1 MSSPATSRTV
11 PSFDEH
17 GSGTPPTSAGQIL
30 STLGLGTDLLVGRY
44 SVHLSSGSWWWSDEV
59 YTMHGWDL
67 SDVEPGLEALRAR
80 KHPDDRHLV
89 VRTASDALRR
99 GKPFATAHRIVT
111 TTGETR
117 SVLVTGRHALRPRDR
132 TAELAGYIIDVT
144 PGLSEAVRRT
154 TDGAVQRAFVG
165 QAGIEQVKGLIMA
178 VRNLDEA
185 AAGEVLAAEAR
196 RHGITLRLAAGQVA
210 AALRD
215 ETGKGGGSSATLD
228 RALAAVHT
236 VDRPRGHDALL
247 TRRPRRRS

>member
-1 MSSPATSRTV
+1 MSSPSSSRALT
-11 PSFDEH
+11 SFDAD
-17 GSGTPPTSAGQIL
+17 TPPTTAGQIL
-30 STLGLGTDLLVGRY
+30 SALGLGTDLLVGRY
-44 SVHLSSGSWWWSDEV
+44 SVHLPSGRWWWSDEV

-67 SDVEPGLEALRAR
+67 SDVEPGLEALQAR
-80 KHPDDRHLV
+80 KHPDDRHRI
-89 VRTASDALRR
+89 VRTAADALRR

-117 SVLVTGRHALRPRDR
+117 SVLVTGRSALRPGDR
-132 TAELAGYIIDVT
+132 TPELAGYVVDVT
-144 PGLSEAVRRT
+144 PGLDEAVRRT

-196 RHGITLRLAAGQVA
+196 RAGVTLRIAAGQVA
-210 AALRD
+210 AALRAD
-215 ETGKGGGSSATLD
+215 TGQEGGSPAGLE
-228 RALAAVHT
+228 RALAAVHP